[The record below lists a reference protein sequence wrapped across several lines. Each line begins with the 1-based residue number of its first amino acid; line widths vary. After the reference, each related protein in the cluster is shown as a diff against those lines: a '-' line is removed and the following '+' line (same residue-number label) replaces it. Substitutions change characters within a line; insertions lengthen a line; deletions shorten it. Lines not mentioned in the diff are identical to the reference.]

1 MIDMR
6 IGLYGRA
13 VSAENMVYV
22 QRMIDKLL
30 MRKCSLLFERSF
42 YEMISGQVEL
52 PAEVSF
58 FKDHSDIRGQIDY
71 FFSIGGDG
79 TILDAMTLVRD
90 SGIPIMGI
98 NIGRLG
104 FLSSISKDEILPAID
119 KVLDGD
125 FRLDSRTVVQLS
137 SPVSLFGDLN
147 CALNEIAI
155 TRKDSTSLIV
165 VNVYIDDVF
174 LNTYWADGVI
184 IATPTGSTAYSLS
197 SGGPIIIPGSENF
210 VITPIAP
217 HNLTVRPVVIPDKSR
232 IRIIVEGREQ
242 QFLVSLDSRR
252 ATIYSNIELVV
263 EKADF
268 KINVIQ
274 MKGKNFFTTIREK
287 LKWGLDARN

>member
-1 MIDMR
+1 MV
-6 IGLYGRA
+6 IGLFGRS
-13 VSAENMVYV
+13 VSNENMVYV
-22 QRMIDKLL
+22 QRVIERLL
-30 MRKCSLLFERSF
+30 GKNCTIYIFRPF
-42 YEMISGQVEL
+42 YESLKDMLDI
-52 PAEVSF
+52 PAGIVLYDRSEEIVS
-58 FKDHSDIRGQIDY
+58 QLDY
-71 FFSIGGDG
+71 LISIGGDG
-79 TILDAMTLVRD
+79 TILDATTLVRN

-104 FLSSISKDEILPAID
+104 FLSSISKEEILPAID

-125 FRLDSRTVVQLS
+125 FRMDPRALIRLTD
-137 SPVSLFGDLN
+137 PPDLFGELSY
-147 CALNEIAI
+147 ALNEITI

-165 VNVYIDDVF
+165 LHVYINEVF
-174 LNTYWADGVI
+174 LNTYWADGLI

-197 SGGPIIIPGSENF
+197 TGGPILTPGSENF

-232 IRIIVEGREQ
+232 IRILAEGREQ

-252 ATIYSNIELVV
+252 ATIFSNFELIV

-268 KINVIQ
+268 KINIVQ
-274 MKGKNFFTTIREK
+274 MKDKNFFTTLRDK